1 MRCAA
6 SSSDIPTM
14 KIGILQCDDVADE
27 LQPEFGNYPAMFERL
42 LGGAASNLEF
52 ATYRAVD
59 GELPNSVEDCDA
71 YITTGSQ
78 HGVNDG
84 LAWVNK
90 LEKFVLELATAKKK
104 YVGICFG
111 HQVMAK
117 ALGGVISDQGWGIGM
132 SFNKV
137 DVYKPWMD
145 SSQET
150 LNLIVSHRDQVTE
163 LPAGVEV
170 LASSD
175 FCPYYMLQ
183 YGSQMMTVQGHPEFS
198 KNYSRALMEK
208 RKNIIPAPR
217 IDDGQASLSA
227 DADDRLMARWIINF
241 FNGA

>member
-1 MRCAA
+1 
-6 SSSDIPTM
+6 M

-42 LGGAASNLEF
+42 LGEAASNLEF
-52 ATYRAVD
+52 ATYRALD

-71 YITTGSQ
+71 YITTGSK

-84 LAWVNK
+84 LAWVDK
-90 LEKFVLELATAKKK
+90 LEEFVLELAKAKKK
-104 YVGICFG
+104 FVGICFG

-117 ALGGVISDQGWGIGM
+117 ALGGAVSDGGWGIGM

-137 DVYKPWMD
+137 DVEKPWMD

-170 LASSD
+170 LASSE
-175 FCPYYMLQ
+175 FCPNYMLQ

-208 RKNIIPAPR
+208 RKNIIPPPL
-217 IDDGQASLSA
+217 ILDGQASLAA
-227 DADDRLMARWIINF
+227 DADDRLMAQWIINF